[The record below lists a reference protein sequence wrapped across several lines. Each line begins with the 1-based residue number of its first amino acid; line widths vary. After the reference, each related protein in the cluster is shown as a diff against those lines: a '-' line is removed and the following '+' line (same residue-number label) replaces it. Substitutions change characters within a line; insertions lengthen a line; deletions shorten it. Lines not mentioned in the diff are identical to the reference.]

1 MMYGERCKKI
11 SEGMA
16 DVRSA
21 CLINT
26 PIVPQLTQKVLHF
39 VVRCFLF
46 LGGCFAAFLGL
57 SFDFLRAFTFAD
69 TLPGSFAVSHE
80 IFTI

>member
-46 LGGCFAAFLGL
+46 LGGMFCCFSGAKLRFSE
-57 SFDFLRAFTFAD
+57 SFYVCRY
-69 TLPGSFAVSHE
+69 PPR
-80 IFTI
+80 